1 MDKITTSSIDVQ
13 RHRYNQACECLTKLK
28 NTIDH
33 YTVKV
38 KKYRRRMVVID
49 IVVYSVSA
57 VVAGSGLILSTL
69 TMTAPAI
76 ITIIVSTSTTIAGI
90 FSIIAKKITT
100 CTNDKLR
107 EYMIKLHT
115 ATATYSK
122 LSGYISTYLSD
133 GKITDEE
140 FATIIKTYD
149 EAFKIVSDSNDKING
164 ELNSNNNN
172 NVSA

>member
-1 MDKITTSSIDVQ
+1 
-13 RHRYNQACECLTKLK
+13 
-28 NTIDH
+28 
-33 YTVKV
+33 
-38 KKYRRRMVVID
+38 MVVID
-49 IVVYSVSA
+49 IFVYSVSA
-57 VVAGSGLILSTL
+57 IVAGSGLILSTL

-90 FSIIAKKITT
+90 LSIIAKKITT
-100 CTNDKLR
+100 CANDKLR

-149 EAFKIVSDSNDKING
+149 EAFRIVSDSADNNQSKKNG
-164 ELNSNNNN
+164 ELNNNNNN

>member
-1 MDKITTSSIDVQ
+1 MDQITTSSIDVQ
-13 RHRYNQACECLTKLK
+13 RHRYNQAFEWLTKLK
-28 NTIDH
+28 HTIDH
-33 YTVKV
+33 YTIKV

-57 VVAGSGLILSTL
+57 IVAGSGLILLTF
-69 TMTAPAI
+69 TMTATAI

-140 FATIIKTYD
+140 FTTIIKTYD
-149 EAFKIVSDSNDKING
+149 EAFKIVSDSGDKIDG
-164 ELNSNNNN
+164 ELNNNNNN